1 MSLLKD
7 FLLENANVTTDAVE
21 VPVSKRFTDAK
32 GNLMKFKVRP
42 VTGDEFS
49 DYQKKS
55 TKVEMQGKKKVATMD
70 SKVFNNL
77 VIINHCIDPDF
88 KDVEFLKQLNV
99 QTPEQALQKTLLA
112 GEIVELASRISDIS
126 GFDTDINDEI
136 EEAKNY

>member
-55 TKVEMQGKKKVATMD
+55 TRVEMQGKKKVATMD

-88 KDVEFLKQLNV
+88 KDVEFIKQLNV

>member
-88 KDVEFLKQLNV
+88 KDVEFIKQLNV